1 MSKRLSLPTVIV
13 AFLLLA
19 VSCINRNPV
28 KDDPT
33 GIVVPVKYAKGFCVD
48 TVPNY
53 LRVTVYN
60 PWSKEKQILSRYYL
74 GRHDS
79 LSDSIPADG
88 HFIKIPL
95 EKCAVTSGTH
105 IGFMESLGLL
115 DQIVGICYA
124 DRVYNDTI
132 CKRIE
137 KGDII
142 DLEDPFMINF
152 EKLIALR
159 PNAIVASGYNQQD
172 EYSHRM
178 AQTGVPVVFINEWM
192 ESSPLARA
200 EWIKYLAVFFDCRAQ
215 ADSAFD
221 KVAVAYEQLKSQ
233 NKKESAGGVRKKLMT
248 GENFRGTWYMPGG
261 QNWMATLF
269 ADAGADYVYAS
280 SPEHGSIPLS
290 TEEVLSSFNDA
301 AIWVN
306 VNSNSLSE
314 LKAADNKHTFFK
326 AYKDGEVYSNSKMT
340 KGLANDFW
348 ESGVM
353 NPDKLLRDYML
364 ILNKK
369 NISDTLPL
377 TYLKR
382 VENE

>member
-1 MSKRLSLPTVIV
+1 MCKRLSLLCGIV
-13 AFLLLA
+13 SLLLFA
-19 VSCINRNPV
+19 VSCGNHTSV
-28 KDDPT
+28 KDEVAD
-33 GIVVPVKYAKGFCVD
+33 VVVKTKYAKGFTVD

-60 PWSKEKQILSRYYL
+60 PWSKEMQILSRYYL

-79 LSDSIPADG
+79 LADSIPSDG
-88 HFIKIPL
+88 RFIKIPL

-124 DRVYNDTI
+124 DRIYNDTI
-132 CKRIE
+132 RKRIE
-137 KGDII
+137 KGAII

-178 AQTGVPVVFINEWM
+178 AQTGVPVVFVNEWM

-200 EWIKYLAVFFDCRAQ
+200 EWVKYLAVFFDCREQ
-215 ADSAFD
+215 ANMAFD
-221 KVAVAYEQLKSQ
+221 EVSVAYESLKNQSE
-233 NKKESAGGVRKKLMT
+233 KSEPGSRKKLMT

-261 QNWMATLF
+261 KNWMATLF
-269 ADAGADYVYAS
+269 ADAGADYVYGS
-280 SPEHGSIPLS
+280 TKDHGSIPLS

-301 AIWVN
+301 AVWVN
-306 VNSNSLSE
+306 VNSNSLAE
-314 LKAADNKHTFFK
+314 LKAADSKHSFFK
-326 AYKDGEVYSNSKMT
+326 AYKEGEVYSNSKKT

-353 NPDKLLRDYML
+353 SPHKLLMDYML

-369 NISDTLPL
+369 NLSDSLSL
-377 TYLKR
+377 TYLKK
-382 VENE
+382 VEN